1 MSTPPEP
8 RRYQSAEEAAHI
20 YLLPNLFTAG
30 NMLCGF
36 LAIKNCIEAH
46 FITAGT
52 VLSAEQYKVAAIAR
66 SDHYIAAVW
75 FIIYAC
81 ICDMFDGRI
90 ARATHRES
98 LFGAEFDSMA
108 DSVSFGVAPALMACF
123 LIINPN
129 QNEEYIKLSTWL
141 LAFIYLLCVGVR
153 LARYNVL
160 TNPLIPGNEK
170 RSTGGDFVGLPS
182 PAAAGLIA
190 SVVLAL
196 SKILKIS
203 DSYESFDLVLKS
215 WSWVLLPLM
224 LIVSY
229 LMISN
234 VRFPSLKRVNW
245 NTRTKSKGF
254 VLIIL
259 VGLGLI
265 LFREFSMLVVFLG
278 YITWGVVRHFFFLKK
293 EETDPA
299 PGDDE
304 SVS

>member
-8 RRYQSAEEAAHI
+8 RRYQTAEEAARI

-46 FITAGT
+46 FTNLDS
-52 VLSAEQYKVAAIAR
+52 VAR
-66 SDHYIAAVW
+66 SDHYITAVW
-75 FIIYAC
+75 FIIFAC
-81 ICDMFDGRI
+81 VCDLFDGRV

-98 LFGAEFDSMA
+98 LFGAEFDSIA
-108 DSVSFGVAPALMACF
+108 DTVSFGVAPALMVCF

-141 LAFIYLLCVGVR
+141 FAFIYLLCAGVR
-153 LARYNVL
+153 LARFNVL

-170 RSTGGDFVGLPS
+170 RSAGGDFVGLPS

-190 SVVLAL
+190 SIVLAL
-196 SKILKIS
+196 SRIVYIS
-203 DSYESFDLVLKS
+203 NPNDHLDLVLKS

-224 LIVSY
+224 LVVSY

-234 VRFPSLKRVNW
+234 VRFPSLKKINW
-245 NTRTKSKGF
+245 DTRTKSKGF

-259 VGLGLI
+259 GASAFLF
-265 LFREFSMLVVFLG
+265 FREFSMLLVFFG
-278 YITWGVVRHFFFLKK
+278 YISWGVIRHFFYLKK

-299 PGDDE
+299 
-304 SVS
+304 SR